1 MITVL
6 FCFLAY
12 LLGSVPTAVWIG
24 KSFFDIDVRDY
35 GSGNAGA
42 TNVFRVLGKT
52 AGSAVLLLD
61 ILKGL
66 LAARLS
72 YLMANT
78 IDPSLSGKE
87 MIDLQVLFGVMAVL
101 GHLLPIFAKFKG
113 GKGVATLFGMIITL
127 NPQLAMIAVGVF
139 LLFFLTTGFV
149 SLGSMMA
156 GISLPVLFVRFYGM
170 DQWSVLVFSI
180 AVAVLVVFTHR
191 KNIKRLIKGEE
202 NRAKIFHRPNEKNR
216 LA

>member
-1 MITVL
+1 MVIVI
-6 FCFLAY
+6 FCFIAY
-12 LLGSVPTAVWIG
+12 LLGSVPNAVWIG
-24 KSFFDIDVRDY
+24 KAFFDIDVREY

-72 YLMANT
+72 YLIANT
-78 IDPSLSGKE
+78 IDASLSSKE
-87 MIDLQVLFGVMAVL
+87 IMDLQVLFGVMAVI

-113 GKGVATLFGMIITL
+113 GKGVATLCGMIITL
-127 NPQLAMIAVGVF
+127 NPQLAMIAVVVF
-139 LLFFLTTGFV
+139 LLFFLTTGYV

-156 GISLPVLFVRFYGM
+156 GISMPILFIRTYGM
-170 DQWSVLVFSI
+170 EQWSVAVFSI
-180 AVAVLVVFTHR
+180 AVAILVVFTHR
-191 KNIKRLIKGEE
+191 KNIKRLAKGEE
-202 NRAKIFHRPNEKNR
+202 NRAKIFHRPNQNNR